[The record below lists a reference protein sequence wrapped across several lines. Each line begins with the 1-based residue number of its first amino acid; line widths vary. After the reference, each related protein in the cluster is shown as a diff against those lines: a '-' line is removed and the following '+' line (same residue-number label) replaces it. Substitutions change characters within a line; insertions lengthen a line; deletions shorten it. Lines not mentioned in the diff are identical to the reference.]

1 MISDRLD
8 TAYSRQKSDADN
20 RKRALFNVRDEVYLK
35 ISPMKDMTRLGKKG
49 KLSLRYIGLYKVLKR
64 VDNVYY
70 ELKLP
75 NDLASVHPVFHV
87 SMFKKCLGDQA
98 SILPVEGLGV
108 DENLSYEE
116 VPLEI
121 LDRQVKQLRNK
132 EVVTVNVLWRNH
144 LIEGKT

>member
-64 VDNVYY
+64 VDNVSY

-75 NDLASVHPVFHV
+75 NDLAFVHSLFHD
-87 SMFKKCLGDQA
+87 SML
-98 SILPVEGLGV
+98 
-108 DENLSYEE
+108 
-116 VPLEI
+116 
-121 LDRQVKQLRNK
+121 
-132 EVVTVNVLWRNH
+132 
-144 LIEGKT
+144 